1 MKILFLGTS
10 KFAIPSLRALAQSV
24 HEILAV
30 ITQPDRRRGR
40 GLRVMA
46 PPVKDEAEKLGLK
59 IKQLKDV
66 SSSQSQDFLKKYD
79 ADLFVVVSF
88 GQILKEVVLKIPK
101 IFSVNLHAS
110 LLPKYRGAAPINWV
124 LINGE
129 KVSGVTVIR
138 MSEGLD
144 AGDMIL
150 SREEPIR
157 ADDDAEILG
166 KRLADVG
173 AEVLVK
179 AISQIADGKAIMK
192 PQDKTKVTLAP
203 SLKRKDG
210 LIDWS
215 KSSRQIADH
224 IRGMTPWPSAFTYYK
239 QKMIKLCKA
248 DQVKVENSEVS
259 AGTIIKASAE
269 DGIVVKAGESGCGVA
284 IYQLQMEGRRAMEVS
299 DFLRGHTIKIGDSF
313 THRT

>member
-79 ADLFVVVSF
+79 VDLFVVVSF

-138 MSEGLD
+138 MSEGL
-144 AGDMIL
+144 I
-150 SREEPIR
+150 RNEER
-157 ADDDAEILG
+157 FFARHYSALG
-166 KRLADVG
+166 
-173 AEVLVK
+173 
-179 AISQIADGKAIMK
+179 
-192 PQDKTKVTLAP
+192 
-203 SLKRKDG
+203 
-210 LIDWS
+210 
-215 KSSRQIADH
+215 
-224 IRGMTPWPSAFTYYK
+224 
-239 QKMIKLCKA
+239 
-248 DQVKVENSEVS
+248 
-259 AGTIIKASAE
+259 
-269 DGIVVKAGESGCGVA
+269 
-284 IYQLQMEGRRAMEVS
+284 
-299 DFLRGHTIKIGDSF
+299 
-313 THRT
+313 